1 MGEKKNNSNIKFV
14 VALLFVVV
22 IILIIIAISILI
34 YSLNYYNIKLTT
46 IIGIGI
52 ILAIFGALLYIPPR
66 IAEEKE
72 QMANQMFVVDIFSKN
87 NNDEHIR
94 ITEQNILFKYKI
106 TIKYYYIF
114 PRIFSYISLI
124 GKTWETPVFDIIGQT
139 QLSKE
144 ELNNIIERLNELN
157 NGGDDIVVN
166 FCGKRKNVNRN
177 EVNKILEKYLVSI

>member
-14 VALLFVVV
+14 IALLFAVV

-34 YSLNYYNIKLTT
+34 YSLNYYNMKLTT
-46 IIGIGI
+46 IISIGI
-52 ILAIFGALLYIPPR
+52 ILAIFGALLYIPR
-66 IAEEKE
+66 SIAEKKDELV
-72 QMANQMFVVDIFSKN
+72 NQIFVVDIFSKY

-106 TIKYYYIF
+106 TIKYYHIF

-144 ELNNIIERLNELN
+144 DLNNIIEKLNELN
-157 NGGDDIVVN
+157 NSDGDIIIN
-166 FCGKRKNVNRN
+166 FYGNRKNVNKN
-177 EVNKILEKYLVSI
+177 EINKILEKYLISI